1 MKSRK
6 QSRVDALEVKVHR
19 LTTMVIGIMETIKRM
34 PDYQEAIEKLKVDEG
49 LQQVSE
55 DKGWRQIQRQ

>member
-6 QSRVDALEVKVHR
+6 QSRVDALEVKINR

-34 PDYQEAIEKLKVDEG
+34 PDYEEAINKLKQDNEN
-49 LQQVSE
+49 LQ
-55 DKGWRQIQRQ
+55 

>member
-6 QSRVDALEVKVHR
+6 QSRVDALEVRVHR

-34 PDYQEAIEKLKVDEG
+34 PGYQEAIEKLKVDEG

-55 DKGWRQIQRQ
+55 DKG

>member
-34 PDYQEAIEKLKVDEG
+34 PGYQEAIEKLKVDEG

-55 DKGWRQIQRQ
+55 DKG

>member
-6 QSRVDALEVKVHR
+6 QSRVDALEIKINR

-34 PDYQEAIEKLKVDEG
+34 PDYEEAINKLKQDNEN
-49 LQQVSE
+49 LQ
-55 DKGWRQIQRQ
+55 

>member
-6 QSRVDALEVKVHR
+6 QSRVDALEIKINR

-34 PDYQEAIEKLKVDEG
+34 PDYEEAIKKLKQDNEN
-49 LQQVSE
+49 LQ
-55 DKGWRQIQRQ
+55 